1 MKLLLW
7 VPPWSAHGDLN
18 FYKNA
23 VQNHLIPQGNILS
36 EEGWDVTLFLPSNL
50 DILRSFACKNIKII
64 NFNIN
69 DQINCFGSLNDLSI
83 EFYKQKDNVK
93 KKIENISSTL
103 SNYLDDHYDVILLW
117 ETPVPFL
124 EKMFPDAL
132 IVNQMPGVF
141 SRPPYPH
148 FITFDIN
155 GLYKSSTLSIY
166 SEDIKK
172 CNFQENEISL
182 ANLFIDRS
190 KYEINTLTPFKRKDL
205 DPTEKYEKLIL
216 LPLQVSAHYSFQSD
230 TPYSNQMEFLLDV
243 LKDSDEKTG
252 IVVTQ
257 YITPRVA
264 DTILTNDVVSSLK
277 AKWPNLIYYP
287 IFDKIS
293 SISQFLLPLVDEVV
307 TCSSSLGL
315 QGISWGRQ
323 LKVYGNTYLTPYS
336 NNSSP
341 LHYQTLRK
349 ESLNILSFILTRNQ
363 PLAHSVIKDG
373 KFLSRLLKELLN
385 VKRSGINNI
394 YDLPSF
400 LSIDE
405 KYEDKLFNSFRTER
419 VIKDLSQINKPISN
433 KINELKRFSKFVNDS
448 AIKIISFDIF
458 DTLVYRPTEVPIDVF
473 KFLETK
479 MLHISNGVAEN
490 FSRIR
495 HVSEVE
501 ARNEKDSKEVTLDE
515 IYDKIKEFYKLD
527 RETINNM
534 KWAEVEYETK
544 IIKPR
549 PAGKKLWDIAKKT
562 GKPIYII
569 SDMYLP
575 KDAILNILKINGY
588 DGFEK
593 VYISNEYGV
602 SKKEGGLFD
611 LVINESGVSPDN
623 ILHIGDNNISDNKEP
638 KSRGIK
644 TYRLIRSIDRL
655 RSSEVYSKIYPE
667 KIGNNELSRSLLAGL
682 TAQKIFDSESDPGAK
697 KSHFYGDPVNLGYAG
712 IGPFVSAFMLWLGR
726 KAKQDN
732 ISHLYFLSREGWLL
746 KQVYDVIHKDD
757 KDVPST
763 TYLYA
768 SRRATRVASLRT
780 LSDVISLSSHP
791 YQGNITVGTLLED
804 RFGIN
809 VTKITQEQWEEAG
822 FIGPEDKL
830 TTDFVE
836 RKKLSNLCTII
847 SDIILTHAKNE
858 RKSYLNYVNSTG
870 LSTEKKPAIVDI
882 GWRAN
887 MQGALSS
894 LINKPLDG
902 YYYATL
908 QGTEIW
914 FDKGLKCN
922 GFMGDL
928 LSANHPSYV
937 VQNRPLIEYLIC
949 HTEPSLITI
958 SDDDGFK
965 PIFRPESS
973 IGHRRILLE
982 LVHQGAIQFATD
994 MMNNFRD
1001 SIDQIWI
1008 DPFLAERTLS
1018 SFLQTPDFAD
1028 AQLFIGHTFED
1039 ALAGVKRKYIIS
1051 PTDKDFSKDS
1061 VWRQGAAVLYSKKAV
1076 ANKSSKPSPQL
1087 KESVKTP
1094 TNITS
1099 KETIK
1104 YNWKRAVEAKIIK
1117 SLVSQEKFLKYEN
1130 NRDDFFKD
1138 SKYKI
1143 IKKMASWK

>member
-1 MKLLLW
+1 
-7 VPPWSAHGDLN
+7 
-18 FYKNA
+18 
-23 VQNHLIPQGNILS
+23 
-36 EEGWDVTLFLPSNL
+36 
-50 DILRSFACKNIKII
+50 
-64 NFNIN
+64 
-69 DQINCFGSLNDLSI
+69 
-83 EFYKQKDNVK
+83 
-93 KKIENISSTL
+93 
-103 SNYLDDHYDVILLW
+103 
-117 ETPVPFL
+117 
-124 EKMFPDAL
+124 
-132 IVNQMPGVF
+132 
-141 SRPPYPH
+141 
-148 FITFDIN
+148 
-155 GLYKSSTLSIY
+155 
-166 SEDIKK
+166 
-172 CNFQENEISL
+172 
-182 ANLFIDRS
+182 
-190 KYEINTLTPFKRKDL
+190 
-205 DPTEKYEKLIL
+205 
-216 LPLQVSAHYSFQSD
+216 
-230 TPYSNQMEFLLDV
+230 
-243 LKDSDEKTG
+243 
-252 IVVTQ
+252 
-257 YITPRVA
+257 
-264 DTILTNDVVSSLK
+264 
-277 AKWPNLIYYP
+277 
-287 IFDKIS
+287 
-293 SISQFLLPLVDEVV
+293 
-307 TCSSSLGL
+307 
-315 QGISWGRQ
+315 
-323 LKVYGNTYLTPYS
+323 
-336 NNSSP
+336 
-341 LHYQTLRK
+341 
-349 ESLNILSFILTRNQ
+349 
-363 PLAHSVIKDG
+363 
-373 KFLSRLLKELLN
+373 
-385 VKRSGINNI
+385 
-394 YDLPSF
+394 
-400 LSIDE
+400 
-405 KYEDKLFNSFRTER
+405 
-419 VIKDLSQINKPISN
+419 
-433 KINELKRFSKFVNDS
+433 
-448 AIKIISFDIF
+448 
-458 DTLVYRPTEVPIDVF
+458 

-611 LVINESGVSPDN
+611 LVINESGVSPNN

-638 KSRGIK
+638 KARGIK

-682 TAQKIFDSESDPGAK
+682 TAQKIFDSEIDPGAK

-830 TTDFVE
+830 TTDIVE
-836 RKKLSNLCTII
+836 RKKLLNLCTII

-1018 SFLQTPDFAD
+1018 SFLQTPDFTD

-1117 SLVSQEKFLKYEN
+1117 SLVSQKKFLKYKN
-1130 NRDDFFKD
+1130 NRDGFFKD

>member
-1 MKLLLW
+1 
-7 VPPWSAHGDLN
+7 
-18 FYKNA
+18 
-23 VQNHLIPQGNILS
+23 
-36 EEGWDVTLFLPSNL
+36 
-50 DILRSFACKNIKII
+50 
-64 NFNIN
+64 
-69 DQINCFGSLNDLSI
+69 
-83 EFYKQKDNVK
+83 
-93 KKIENISSTL
+93 
-103 SNYLDDHYDVILLW
+103 
-117 ETPVPFL
+117 
-124 EKMFPDAL
+124 
-132 IVNQMPGVF
+132 
-141 SRPPYPH
+141 
-148 FITFDIN
+148 
-155 GLYKSSTLSIY
+155 
-166 SEDIKK
+166 
-172 CNFQENEISL
+172 
-182 ANLFIDRS
+182 
-190 KYEINTLTPFKRKDL
+190 
-205 DPTEKYEKLIL
+205 
-216 LPLQVSAHYSFQSD
+216 
-230 TPYSNQMEFLLDV
+230 
-243 LKDSDEKTG
+243 
-252 IVVTQ
+252 
-257 YITPRVA
+257 
-264 DTILTNDVVSSLK
+264 
-277 AKWPNLIYYP
+277 
-287 IFDKIS
+287 
-293 SISQFLLPLVDEVV
+293 
-307 TCSSSLGL
+307 
-315 QGISWGRQ
+315 
-323 LKVYGNTYLTPYS
+323 
-336 NNSSP
+336 
-341 LHYQTLRK
+341 
-349 ESLNILSFILTRNQ
+349 
-363 PLAHSVIKDG
+363 
-373 KFLSRLLKELLN
+373 
-385 VKRSGINNI
+385 
-394 YDLPSF
+394 
-400 LSIDE
+400 
-405 KYEDKLFNSFRTER
+405 R

-611 LVINESGVSPDN
+611 LVINESGVSPNN

-638 KSRGIK
+638 KARGIK

-682 TAQKIFDSESDPGAK
+682 TAQKIFDSEIDPGAK

-830 TTDFVE
+830 TTDIVE
-836 RKKLSNLCTII
+836 RKKLLNLCTII

-1018 SFLQTPDFAD
+1018 SFLQTPDFTD

-1117 SLVSQEKFLKYEN
+1117 SLVSQKKFLKYKN
-1130 NRDDFFKD
+1130 NRDGFFKD

>member
-1 MKLLLW
+1 
-7 VPPWSAHGDLN
+7 
-18 FYKNA
+18 
-23 VQNHLIPQGNILS
+23 
-36 EEGWDVTLFLPSNL
+36 
-50 DILRSFACKNIKII
+50 
-64 NFNIN
+64 
-69 DQINCFGSLNDLSI
+69 
-83 EFYKQKDNVK
+83 
-93 KKIENISSTL
+93 
-103 SNYLDDHYDVILLW
+103 
-117 ETPVPFL
+117 
-124 EKMFPDAL
+124 
-132 IVNQMPGVF
+132 
-141 SRPPYPH
+141 
-148 FITFDIN
+148 
-155 GLYKSSTLSIY
+155 
-166 SEDIKK
+166 
-172 CNFQENEISL
+172 
-182 ANLFIDRS
+182 
-190 KYEINTLTPFKRKDL
+190 
-205 DPTEKYEKLIL
+205 
-216 LPLQVSAHYSFQSD
+216 
-230 TPYSNQMEFLLDV
+230 
-243 LKDSDEKTG
+243 
-252 IVVTQ
+252 
-257 YITPRVA
+257 
-264 DTILTNDVVSSLK
+264 
-277 AKWPNLIYYP
+277 
-287 IFDKIS
+287 
-293 SISQFLLPLVDEVV
+293 
-307 TCSSSLGL
+307 
-315 QGISWGRQ
+315 
-323 LKVYGNTYLTPYS
+323 
-336 NNSSP
+336 
-341 LHYQTLRK
+341 
-349 ESLNILSFILTRNQ
+349 
-363 PLAHSVIKDG
+363 
-373 KFLSRLLKELLN
+373 
-385 VKRSGINNI
+385 
-394 YDLPSF
+394 
-400 LSIDE
+400 
-405 KYEDKLFNSFRTER
+405 
-419 VIKDLSQINKPISN
+419 
-433 KINELKRFSKFVNDS
+433 
-448 AIKIISFDIF
+448 
-458 DTLVYRPTEVPIDVF
+458 YRPTEVPIDVF

-611 LVINESGVSPDN
+611 LVINESGVSPNN

-638 KSRGIK
+638 KARGIK

-682 TAQKIFDSESDPGAK
+682 TAQKIFDSEIDPGAK

-830 TTDFVE
+830 TTDIVE
-836 RKKLSNLCTII
+836 RKKLLNLCTII

-1018 SFLQTPDFAD
+1018 SFLQTPDFTD

-1117 SLVSQEKFLKYEN
+1117 SLVSQK
-1130 NRDDFFKD
+1130 
-1138 SKYKI
+1138 
-1143 IKKMASWK
+1143 

>member
-1 MKLLLW
+1 
-7 VPPWSAHGDLN
+7 
-18 FYKNA
+18 
-23 VQNHLIPQGNILS
+23 
-36 EEGWDVTLFLPSNL
+36 
-50 DILRSFACKNIKII
+50 
-64 NFNIN
+64 
-69 DQINCFGSLNDLSI
+69 
-83 EFYKQKDNVK
+83 
-93 KKIENISSTL
+93 
-103 SNYLDDHYDVILLW
+103 
-117 ETPVPFL
+117 
-124 EKMFPDAL
+124 
-132 IVNQMPGVF
+132 
-141 SRPPYPH
+141 
-148 FITFDIN
+148 
-155 GLYKSSTLSIY
+155 
-166 SEDIKK
+166 
-172 CNFQENEISL
+172 
-182 ANLFIDRS
+182 
-190 KYEINTLTPFKRKDL
+190 
-205 DPTEKYEKLIL
+205 
-216 LPLQVSAHYSFQSD
+216 
-230 TPYSNQMEFLLDV
+230 
-243 LKDSDEKTG
+243 
-252 IVVTQ
+252 
-257 YITPRVA
+257 
-264 DTILTNDVVSSLK
+264 
-277 AKWPNLIYYP
+277 
-287 IFDKIS
+287 
-293 SISQFLLPLVDEVV
+293 
-307 TCSSSLGL
+307 
-315 QGISWGRQ
+315 
-323 LKVYGNTYLTPYS
+323 
-336 NNSSP
+336 
-341 LHYQTLRK
+341 
-349 ESLNILSFILTRNQ
+349 
-363 PLAHSVIKDG
+363 
-373 KFLSRLLKELLN
+373 
-385 VKRSGINNI
+385 
-394 YDLPSF
+394 
-400 LSIDE
+400 
-405 KYEDKLFNSFRTER
+405 
-419 VIKDLSQINKPISN
+419 
-433 KINELKRFSKFVNDS
+433 KFVNDS

-611 LVINESGVSPDN
+611 LVINESGVSPNN

-638 KSRGIK
+638 KARGIK

-682 TAQKIFDSESDPGAK
+682 TAQKIFDSEIDPGAK

-830 TTDFVE
+830 TTDIVE
-836 RKKLSNLCTII
+836 RKKLLNLCTII

-1018 SFLQTPDFAD
+1018 SFLQTPDFTD

-1117 SLVSQEKFLKYEN
+1117 SLVSQKKFLKYKN
-1130 NRDDFFKD
+1130 NRDGFFKD

>member
-1 MKLLLW
+1 
-7 VPPWSAHGDLN
+7 
-18 FYKNA
+18 
-23 VQNHLIPQGNILS
+23 
-36 EEGWDVTLFLPSNL
+36 
-50 DILRSFACKNIKII
+50 
-64 NFNIN
+64 
-69 DQINCFGSLNDLSI
+69 
-83 EFYKQKDNVK
+83 
-93 KKIENISSTL
+93 
-103 SNYLDDHYDVILLW
+103 
-117 ETPVPFL
+117 
-124 EKMFPDAL
+124 
-132 IVNQMPGVF
+132 
-141 SRPPYPH
+141 
-148 FITFDIN
+148 
-155 GLYKSSTLSIY
+155 
-166 SEDIKK
+166 
-172 CNFQENEISL
+172 
-182 ANLFIDRS
+182 
-190 KYEINTLTPFKRKDL
+190 
-205 DPTEKYEKLIL
+205 
-216 LPLQVSAHYSFQSD
+216 
-230 TPYSNQMEFLLDV
+230 
-243 LKDSDEKTG
+243 
-252 IVVTQ
+252 
-257 YITPRVA
+257 
-264 DTILTNDVVSSLK
+264 
-277 AKWPNLIYYP
+277 
-287 IFDKIS
+287 
-293 SISQFLLPLVDEVV
+293 
-307 TCSSSLGL
+307 
-315 QGISWGRQ
+315 
-323 LKVYGNTYLTPYS
+323 
-336 NNSSP
+336 
-341 LHYQTLRK
+341 
-349 ESLNILSFILTRNQ
+349 
-363 PLAHSVIKDG
+363 
-373 KFLSRLLKELLN
+373 
-385 VKRSGINNI
+385 
-394 YDLPSF
+394 
-400 LSIDE
+400 
-405 KYEDKLFNSFRTER
+405 
-419 VIKDLSQINKPISN
+419 
-433 KINELKRFSKFVNDS
+433 S

-638 KSRGIK
+638 KARGIK

-682 TAQKIFDSESDPGAK
+682 TAQKIFDSEIDPGAK

-830 TTDFVE
+830 TTDIVE
-836 RKKLSNLCTII
+836 RKKLLNLCTII

-1018 SFLQTPDFAD
+1018 SFLQTPDFTD

-1117 SLVSQEKFLKYEN
+1117 SLVSQKKFLKYKN
-1130 NRDDFFKD
+1130 NRDGFFKD

>member
-1 MKLLLW
+1 
-7 VPPWSAHGDLN
+7 
-18 FYKNA
+18 
-23 VQNHLIPQGNILS
+23 
-36 EEGWDVTLFLPSNL
+36 
-50 DILRSFACKNIKII
+50 
-64 NFNIN
+64 
-69 DQINCFGSLNDLSI
+69 
-83 EFYKQKDNVK
+83 
-93 KKIENISSTL
+93 
-103 SNYLDDHYDVILLW
+103 
-117 ETPVPFL
+117 
-124 EKMFPDAL
+124 
-132 IVNQMPGVF
+132 
-141 SRPPYPH
+141 
-148 FITFDIN
+148 
-155 GLYKSSTLSIY
+155 
-166 SEDIKK
+166 
-172 CNFQENEISL
+172 
-182 ANLFIDRS
+182 
-190 KYEINTLTPFKRKDL
+190 
-205 DPTEKYEKLIL
+205 
-216 LPLQVSAHYSFQSD
+216 
-230 TPYSNQMEFLLDV
+230 
-243 LKDSDEKTG
+243 
-252 IVVTQ
+252 
-257 YITPRVA
+257 
-264 DTILTNDVVSSLK
+264 
-277 AKWPNLIYYP
+277 
-287 IFDKIS
+287 
-293 SISQFLLPLVDEVV
+293 
-307 TCSSSLGL
+307 
-315 QGISWGRQ
+315 
-323 LKVYGNTYLTPYS
+323 
-336 NNSSP
+336 
-341 LHYQTLRK
+341 
-349 ESLNILSFILTRNQ
+349 
-363 PLAHSVIKDG
+363 
-373 KFLSRLLKELLN
+373 
-385 VKRSGINNI
+385 
-394 YDLPSF
+394 
-400 LSIDE
+400 
-405 KYEDKLFNSFRTER
+405 
-419 VIKDLSQINKPISN
+419 
-433 KINELKRFSKFVNDS
+433 
-448 AIKIISFDIF
+448 
-458 DTLVYRPTEVPIDVF
+458 
-473 KFLETK
+473 
-479 MLHISNGVAEN
+479 
-490 FSRIR
+490 
-495 HVSEVE
+495 
-501 ARNEKDSKEVTLDE
+501 RNEKDSKEVTLDE

-611 LVINESGVSPDN
+611 LVINESGVSPNN

-638 KSRGIK
+638 KARGIK

-682 TAQKIFDSESDPGAK
+682 TAQKIFDSEIDPGAK

-830 TTDFVE
+830 TTDIVE
-836 RKKLSNLCTII
+836 RKKLLNLCTII

-1018 SFLQTPDFAD
+1018 SFLQTPDFTD

-1117 SLVSQEKFLKYEN
+1117 SLVSQKKFLKYKN
-1130 NRDDFFKD
+1130 NRDGFFKD

>member
-1 MKLLLW
+1 
-7 VPPWSAHGDLN
+7 
-18 FYKNA
+18 
-23 VQNHLIPQGNILS
+23 
-36 EEGWDVTLFLPSNL
+36 
-50 DILRSFACKNIKII
+50 
-64 NFNIN
+64 
-69 DQINCFGSLNDLSI
+69 
-83 EFYKQKDNVK
+83 
-93 KKIENISSTL
+93 
-103 SNYLDDHYDVILLW
+103 
-117 ETPVPFL
+117 
-124 EKMFPDAL
+124 
-132 IVNQMPGVF
+132 
-141 SRPPYPH
+141 
-148 FITFDIN
+148 
-155 GLYKSSTLSIY
+155 
-166 SEDIKK
+166 
-172 CNFQENEISL
+172 
-182 ANLFIDRS
+182 
-190 KYEINTLTPFKRKDL
+190 
-205 DPTEKYEKLIL
+205 
-216 LPLQVSAHYSFQSD
+216 
-230 TPYSNQMEFLLDV
+230 
-243 LKDSDEKTG
+243 
-252 IVVTQ
+252 
-257 YITPRVA
+257 
-264 DTILTNDVVSSLK
+264 
-277 AKWPNLIYYP
+277 
-287 IFDKIS
+287 
-293 SISQFLLPLVDEVV
+293 
-307 TCSSSLGL
+307 
-315 QGISWGRQ
+315 
-323 LKVYGNTYLTPYS
+323 
-336 NNSSP
+336 
-341 LHYQTLRK
+341 
-349 ESLNILSFILTRNQ
+349 
-363 PLAHSVIKDG
+363 
-373 KFLSRLLKELLN
+373 
-385 VKRSGINNI
+385 
-394 YDLPSF
+394 
-400 LSIDE
+400 
-405 KYEDKLFNSFRTER
+405 
-419 VIKDLSQINKPISN
+419 
-433 KINELKRFSKFVNDS
+433 
-448 AIKIISFDIF
+448 
-458 DTLVYRPTEVPIDVF
+458 LVYRPTEVPIDVF

-611 LVINESGVSPDN
+611 LVINESGVSPNN

-638 KSRGIK
+638 KARGIK

-682 TAQKIFDSESDPGAK
+682 TAQKIFDSEIDPGAK

-830 TTDFVE
+830 TTDIVE
-836 RKKLSNLCTII
+836 RKKLLNLCTII

-1018 SFLQTPDFAD
+1018 SFLQTPDFTD

-1117 SLVSQEKFLKYEN
+1117 SLVSQKKFLKYKN
-1130 NRDDFFKD
+1130 NRDGFFKD

>member
-1 MKLLLW
+1 
-7 VPPWSAHGDLN
+7 
-18 FYKNA
+18 
-23 VQNHLIPQGNILS
+23 
-36 EEGWDVTLFLPSNL
+36 
-50 DILRSFACKNIKII
+50 
-64 NFNIN
+64 
-69 DQINCFGSLNDLSI
+69 
-83 EFYKQKDNVK
+83 
-93 KKIENISSTL
+93 
-103 SNYLDDHYDVILLW
+103 
-117 ETPVPFL
+117 
-124 EKMFPDAL
+124 
-132 IVNQMPGVF
+132 
-141 SRPPYPH
+141 
-148 FITFDIN
+148 
-155 GLYKSSTLSIY
+155 
-166 SEDIKK
+166 
-172 CNFQENEISL
+172 
-182 ANLFIDRS
+182 
-190 KYEINTLTPFKRKDL
+190 
-205 DPTEKYEKLIL
+205 
-216 LPLQVSAHYSFQSD
+216 
-230 TPYSNQMEFLLDV
+230 
-243 LKDSDEKTG
+243 
-252 IVVTQ
+252 
-257 YITPRVA
+257 
-264 DTILTNDVVSSLK
+264 
-277 AKWPNLIYYP
+277 
-287 IFDKIS
+287 
-293 SISQFLLPLVDEVV
+293 
-307 TCSSSLGL
+307 
-315 QGISWGRQ
+315 
-323 LKVYGNTYLTPYS
+323 
-336 NNSSP
+336 
-341 LHYQTLRK
+341 
-349 ESLNILSFILTRNQ
+349 
-363 PLAHSVIKDG
+363 
-373 KFLSRLLKELLN
+373 
-385 VKRSGINNI
+385 
-394 YDLPSF
+394 
-400 LSIDE
+400 
-405 KYEDKLFNSFRTER
+405 
-419 VIKDLSQINKPISN
+419 
-433 KINELKRFSKFVNDS
+433 
-448 AIKIISFDIF
+448 
-458 DTLVYRPTEVPIDVF
+458 
-473 KFLETK
+473 
-479 MLHISNGVAEN
+479 
-490 FSRIR
+490 
-495 HVSEVE
+495 
-501 ARNEKDSKEVTLDE
+501 
-515 IYDKIKEFYKLD
+515 
-527 RETINNM
+527 
-534 KWAEVEYETK
+534 
-544 IIKPR
+544 
-549 PAGKKLWDIAKKT
+549 
-562 GKPIYII
+562 
-569 SDMYLP
+569 
-575 KDAILNILKINGY
+575 
-588 DGFEK
+588 
-593 VYISNEYGV
+593 
-602 SKKEGGLFD
+602 
-611 LVINESGVSPDN
+611 
-623 ILHIGDNNISDNKEP
+623 
-638 KSRGIK
+638 
-644 TYRLIRSIDRL
+644 YRLIRSIDRL

-1117 SLVSQEKFLKYEN
+1117 LLVSQKKFLKYKN

>member
-1 MKLLLW
+1 
-7 VPPWSAHGDLN
+7 
-18 FYKNA
+18 
-23 VQNHLIPQGNILS
+23 
-36 EEGWDVTLFLPSNL
+36 
-50 DILRSFACKNIKII
+50 
-64 NFNIN
+64 
-69 DQINCFGSLNDLSI
+69 
-83 EFYKQKDNVK
+83 
-93 KKIENISSTL
+93 
-103 SNYLDDHYDVILLW
+103 
-117 ETPVPFL
+117 
-124 EKMFPDAL
+124 
-132 IVNQMPGVF
+132 
-141 SRPPYPH
+141 
-148 FITFDIN
+148 
-155 GLYKSSTLSIY
+155 
-166 SEDIKK
+166 
-172 CNFQENEISL
+172 
-182 ANLFIDRS
+182 
-190 KYEINTLTPFKRKDL
+190 
-205 DPTEKYEKLIL
+205 
-216 LPLQVSAHYSFQSD
+216 
-230 TPYSNQMEFLLDV
+230 
-243 LKDSDEKTG
+243 
-252 IVVTQ
+252 
-257 YITPRVA
+257 
-264 DTILTNDVVSSLK
+264 
-277 AKWPNLIYYP
+277 
-287 IFDKIS
+287 
-293 SISQFLLPLVDEVV
+293 
-307 TCSSSLGL
+307 
-315 QGISWGRQ
+315 
-323 LKVYGNTYLTPYS
+323 
-336 NNSSP
+336 
-341 LHYQTLRK
+341 
-349 ESLNILSFILTRNQ
+349 
-363 PLAHSVIKDG
+363 
-373 KFLSRLLKELLN
+373 
-385 VKRSGINNI
+385 
-394 YDLPSF
+394 
-400 LSIDE
+400 
-405 KYEDKLFNSFRTER
+405 
-419 VIKDLSQINKPISN
+419 
-433 KINELKRFSKFVNDS
+433 S

-611 LVINESGVSPDN
+611 LVINESGVSPNN

-638 KSRGIK
+638 KARGIK

-682 TAQKIFDSESDPGAK
+682 TAQKIFDSEIDPGAK

-830 TTDFVE
+830 TTDIVE
-836 RKKLSNLCTII
+836 RKKLLNLCTII

-1018 SFLQTPDFAD
+1018 SFLQTPDFTD

-1117 SLVSQEKFLKYEN
+1117 SLVSQKKFLKYKN
-1130 NRDDFFKD
+1130 NRDGFFKD

>member
-1 MKLLLW
+1 
-7 VPPWSAHGDLN
+7 
-18 FYKNA
+18 
-23 VQNHLIPQGNILS
+23 
-36 EEGWDVTLFLPSNL
+36 
-50 DILRSFACKNIKII
+50 
-64 NFNIN
+64 
-69 DQINCFGSLNDLSI
+69 
-83 EFYKQKDNVK
+83 
-93 KKIENISSTL
+93 
-103 SNYLDDHYDVILLW
+103 
-117 ETPVPFL
+117 
-124 EKMFPDAL
+124 
-132 IVNQMPGVF
+132 
-141 SRPPYPH
+141 
-148 FITFDIN
+148 
-155 GLYKSSTLSIY
+155 
-166 SEDIKK
+166 
-172 CNFQENEISL
+172 
-182 ANLFIDRS
+182 
-190 KYEINTLTPFKRKDL
+190 
-205 DPTEKYEKLIL
+205 
-216 LPLQVSAHYSFQSD
+216 
-230 TPYSNQMEFLLDV
+230 
-243 LKDSDEKTG
+243 
-252 IVVTQ
+252 
-257 YITPRVA
+257 
-264 DTILTNDVVSSLK
+264 
-277 AKWPNLIYYP
+277 
-287 IFDKIS
+287 
-293 SISQFLLPLVDEVV
+293 
-307 TCSSSLGL
+307 
-315 QGISWGRQ
+315 
-323 LKVYGNTYLTPYS
+323 
-336 NNSSP
+336 
-341 LHYQTLRK
+341 
-349 ESLNILSFILTRNQ
+349 
-363 PLAHSVIKDG
+363 
-373 KFLSRLLKELLN
+373 
-385 VKRSGINNI
+385 
-394 YDLPSF
+394 
-400 LSIDE
+400 
-405 KYEDKLFNSFRTER
+405 
-419 VIKDLSQINKPISN
+419 
-433 KINELKRFSKFVNDS
+433 
-448 AIKIISFDIF
+448 
-458 DTLVYRPTEVPIDVF
+458 

-611 LVINESGVSPDN
+611 LVINESGVSPNN

-638 KSRGIK
+638 KARGIK

-682 TAQKIFDSESDPGAK
+682 TAQKIFDSEIDPGAK

-830 TTDFVE
+830 TTDIVE
-836 RKKLSNLCTII
+836 RKKLLNLCTII

-1018 SFLQTPDFAD
+1018 SFLQTPDFTD

-1094 TNITS
+1094 TNITF

-1117 SLVSQEKFLKYEN
+1117 SLVSQKKFLKYKN
-1130 NRDDFFKD
+1130 NRDGFFKD

-1143 IKKMASWK
+1143 IKKMA

>member
-1 MKLLLW
+1 
-7 VPPWSAHGDLN
+7 
-18 FYKNA
+18 
-23 VQNHLIPQGNILS
+23 
-36 EEGWDVTLFLPSNL
+36 
-50 DILRSFACKNIKII
+50 
-64 NFNIN
+64 
-69 DQINCFGSLNDLSI
+69 
-83 EFYKQKDNVK
+83 
-93 KKIENISSTL
+93 
-103 SNYLDDHYDVILLW
+103 
-117 ETPVPFL
+117 
-124 EKMFPDAL
+124 
-132 IVNQMPGVF
+132 
-141 SRPPYPH
+141 
-148 FITFDIN
+148 
-155 GLYKSSTLSIY
+155 
-166 SEDIKK
+166 
-172 CNFQENEISL
+172 
-182 ANLFIDRS
+182 
-190 KYEINTLTPFKRKDL
+190 
-205 DPTEKYEKLIL
+205 
-216 LPLQVSAHYSFQSD
+216 
-230 TPYSNQMEFLLDV
+230 
-243 LKDSDEKTG
+243 
-252 IVVTQ
+252 
-257 YITPRVA
+257 
-264 DTILTNDVVSSLK
+264 
-277 AKWPNLIYYP
+277 
-287 IFDKIS
+287 
-293 SISQFLLPLVDEVV
+293 
-307 TCSSSLGL
+307 
-315 QGISWGRQ
+315 
-323 LKVYGNTYLTPYS
+323 
-336 NNSSP
+336 
-341 LHYQTLRK
+341 
-349 ESLNILSFILTRNQ
+349 
-363 PLAHSVIKDG
+363 
-373 KFLSRLLKELLN
+373 
-385 VKRSGINNI
+385 
-394 YDLPSF
+394 
-400 LSIDE
+400 
-405 KYEDKLFNSFRTER
+405 
-419 VIKDLSQINKPISN
+419 
-433 KINELKRFSKFVNDS
+433 
-448 AIKIISFDIF
+448 
-458 DTLVYRPTEVPIDVF
+458 
-473 KFLETK
+473 

-611 LVINESGVSPDN
+611 LVINESGVSPNN

-638 KSRGIK
+638 KARGIK

-682 TAQKIFDSESDPGAK
+682 TAQKIFDSEIDPGAK

-830 TTDFVE
+830 TTDIVE
-836 RKKLSNLCTII
+836 RKKLLNLCTII

-1018 SFLQTPDFAD
+1018 SFLQTPDFTD

-1117 SLVSQEKFLKYEN
+1117 SLVSQKKFLKYKN
-1130 NRDDFFKD
+1130 NRDGFFKD

>member
-1 MKLLLW
+1 MNT
-7 VPPWSAHGDLN
+7 VS
-18 FYKNA
+18 
-23 VQNHLIPQGNILS
+23 
-36 EEGWDVTLFLPSNL
+36 
-50 DILRSFACKNIKII
+50 
-64 NFNIN
+64 
-69 DQINCFGSLNDLSI
+69 
-83 EFYKQKDNVK
+83 VK
-93 KKIENISSTL
+93 KKGG
-103 SNYLDDHYDVILLW
+103 
-117 ETPVPFL
+117 FL
-124 EKMFPDAL
+124 
-132 IVNQMPGVF
+132 N
-141 SRPPYPH
+141 
-148 FITFDIN
+148 
-155 GLYKSSTLSIY
+155 
-166 SEDIKK
+166 
-172 CNFQENEISL
+172 
-182 ANLFIDRS
+182 
-190 KYEINTLTPFKRKDL
+190 
-205 DPTEKYEKLIL
+205 
-216 LPLQVSAHYSFQSD
+216 
-230 TPYSNQMEFLLDV
+230 
-243 LKDSDEKTG
+243 
-252 IVVTQ
+252 
-257 YITPRVA
+257 
-264 DTILTNDVVSSLK
+264 
-277 AKWPNLIYYP
+277 
-287 IFDKIS
+287 
-293 SISQFLLPLVDEVV
+293 
-307 TCSSSLGL
+307 
-315 QGISWGRQ
+315 
-323 LKVYGNTYLTPYS
+323 
-336 NNSSP
+336 
-341 LHYQTLRK
+341 
-349 ESLNILSFILTRNQ
+349 
-363 PLAHSVIKDG
+363 
-373 KFLSRLLKELLN
+373 
-385 VKRSGINNI
+385 
-394 YDLPSF
+394 
-400 LSIDE
+400 
-405 KYEDKLFNSFRTER
+405 
-419 VIKDLSQINKPISN
+419 
-433 KINELKRFSKFVNDS
+433 
-448 AIKIISFDIF
+448 
-458 DTLVYRPTEVPIDVF
+458 
-473 KFLETK
+473 
-479 MLHISNGVAEN
+479 
-490 FSRIR
+490 
-495 HVSEVE
+495 
-501 ARNEKDSKEVTLDE
+501 
-515 IYDKIKEFYKLD
+515 
-527 RETINNM
+527 
-534 KWAEVEYETK
+534 
-544 IIKPR
+544 
-549 PAGKKLWDIAKKT
+549 
-562 GKPIYII
+562 
-569 SDMYLP
+569 
-575 KDAILNILKINGY
+575 
-588 DGFEK
+588 
-593 VYISNEYGV
+593 
-602 SKKEGGLFD
+602 

-1117 SLVSQEKFLKYEN
+1117 SLVSQKKFLKYEN

>member
-1 MKLLLW
+1 
-7 VPPWSAHGDLN
+7 
-18 FYKNA
+18 
-23 VQNHLIPQGNILS
+23 
-36 EEGWDVTLFLPSNL
+36 
-50 DILRSFACKNIKII
+50 
-64 NFNIN
+64 
-69 DQINCFGSLNDLSI
+69 
-83 EFYKQKDNVK
+83 
-93 KKIENISSTL
+93 
-103 SNYLDDHYDVILLW
+103 
-117 ETPVPFL
+117 
-124 EKMFPDAL
+124 
-132 IVNQMPGVF
+132 
-141 SRPPYPH
+141 
-148 FITFDIN
+148 
-155 GLYKSSTLSIY
+155 
-166 SEDIKK
+166 
-172 CNFQENEISL
+172 
-182 ANLFIDRS
+182 
-190 KYEINTLTPFKRKDL
+190 
-205 DPTEKYEKLIL
+205 
-216 LPLQVSAHYSFQSD
+216 
-230 TPYSNQMEFLLDV
+230 
-243 LKDSDEKTG
+243 
-252 IVVTQ
+252 
-257 YITPRVA
+257 
-264 DTILTNDVVSSLK
+264 
-277 AKWPNLIYYP
+277 
-287 IFDKIS
+287 
-293 SISQFLLPLVDEVV
+293 
-307 TCSSSLGL
+307 
-315 QGISWGRQ
+315 
-323 LKVYGNTYLTPYS
+323 
-336 NNSSP
+336 
-341 LHYQTLRK
+341 
-349 ESLNILSFILTRNQ
+349 
-363 PLAHSVIKDG
+363 
-373 KFLSRLLKELLN
+373 
-385 VKRSGINNI
+385 
-394 YDLPSF
+394 
-400 LSIDE
+400 
-405 KYEDKLFNSFRTER
+405 
-419 VIKDLSQINKPISN
+419 
-433 KINELKRFSKFVNDS
+433 
-448 AIKIISFDIF
+448 
-458 DTLVYRPTEVPIDVF
+458 
-473 KFLETK
+473 
-479 MLHISNGVAEN
+479 
-490 FSRIR
+490 
-495 HVSEVE
+495 
-501 ARNEKDSKEVTLDE
+501 
-515 IYDKIKEFYKLD
+515 
-527 RETINNM
+527 
-534 KWAEVEYETK
+534 
-544 IIKPR
+544 
-549 PAGKKLWDIAKKT
+549 
-562 GKPIYII
+562 
-569 SDMYLP
+569 
-575 KDAILNILKINGY
+575 
-588 DGFEK
+588 
-593 VYISNEYGV
+593 
-602 SKKEGGLFD
+602 
-611 LVINESGVSPDN
+611 
-623 ILHIGDNNISDNKEP
+623 KEP
-638 KSRGIK
+638 KARGIK

-682 TAQKIFDSESDPGAK
+682 TAQKIFDSEIDPGAK

-830 TTDFVE
+830 TTDIVE
-836 RKKLSNLCTII
+836 RKKLLNLCTII

-1018 SFLQTPDFAD
+1018 SFLQTPDFTD

-1117 SLVSQEKFLKYEN
+1117 SLVSQKKFLKYKN
-1130 NRDDFFKD
+1130 
-1138 SKYKI
+1138 
-1143 IKKMASWK
+1143 

>member
-1 MKLLLW
+1 
-7 VPPWSAHGDLN
+7 
-18 FYKNA
+18 
-23 VQNHLIPQGNILS
+23 
-36 EEGWDVTLFLPSNL
+36 
-50 DILRSFACKNIKII
+50 
-64 NFNIN
+64 
-69 DQINCFGSLNDLSI
+69 
-83 EFYKQKDNVK
+83 
-93 KKIENISSTL
+93 
-103 SNYLDDHYDVILLW
+103 
-117 ETPVPFL
+117 
-124 EKMFPDAL
+124 
-132 IVNQMPGVF
+132 
-141 SRPPYPH
+141 
-148 FITFDIN
+148 
-155 GLYKSSTLSIY
+155 
-166 SEDIKK
+166 
-172 CNFQENEISL
+172 
-182 ANLFIDRS
+182 
-190 KYEINTLTPFKRKDL
+190 
-205 DPTEKYEKLIL
+205 
-216 LPLQVSAHYSFQSD
+216 
-230 TPYSNQMEFLLDV
+230 
-243 LKDSDEKTG
+243 
-252 IVVTQ
+252 
-257 YITPRVA
+257 
-264 DTILTNDVVSSLK
+264 
-277 AKWPNLIYYP
+277 
-287 IFDKIS
+287 
-293 SISQFLLPLVDEVV
+293 
-307 TCSSSLGL
+307 
-315 QGISWGRQ
+315 
-323 LKVYGNTYLTPYS
+323 
-336 NNSSP
+336 
-341 LHYQTLRK
+341 
-349 ESLNILSFILTRNQ
+349 
-363 PLAHSVIKDG
+363 
-373 KFLSRLLKELLN
+373 
-385 VKRSGINNI
+385 
-394 YDLPSF
+394 
-400 LSIDE
+400 
-405 KYEDKLFNSFRTER
+405 
-419 VIKDLSQINKPISN
+419 
-433 KINELKRFSKFVNDS
+433 VNDS

-611 LVINESGVSPDN
+611 LVINESGVSPNN

-638 KSRGIK
+638 KARGIK

-682 TAQKIFDSESDPGAK
+682 TAQKIFDSEIDPGAK

-830 TTDFVE
+830 TTDIVE
-836 RKKLSNLCTII
+836 RKKLLNLCTII

-1018 SFLQTPDFAD
+1018 SFLQTPDFTD

-1117 SLVSQEKFLKYEN
+1117 SLVSQKKFLKYKN
-1130 NRDDFFKD
+1130 NRDGFFKD

>member
-1 MKLLLW
+1 
-7 VPPWSAHGDLN
+7 
-18 FYKNA
+18 
-23 VQNHLIPQGNILS
+23 
-36 EEGWDVTLFLPSNL
+36 
-50 DILRSFACKNIKII
+50 
-64 NFNIN
+64 
-69 DQINCFGSLNDLSI
+69 
-83 EFYKQKDNVK
+83 
-93 KKIENISSTL
+93 
-103 SNYLDDHYDVILLW
+103 
-117 ETPVPFL
+117 
-124 EKMFPDAL
+124 
-132 IVNQMPGVF
+132 
-141 SRPPYPH
+141 
-148 FITFDIN
+148 
-155 GLYKSSTLSIY
+155 
-166 SEDIKK
+166 
-172 CNFQENEISL
+172 
-182 ANLFIDRS
+182 
-190 KYEINTLTPFKRKDL
+190 
-205 DPTEKYEKLIL
+205 
-216 LPLQVSAHYSFQSD
+216 
-230 TPYSNQMEFLLDV
+230 
-243 LKDSDEKTG
+243 
-252 IVVTQ
+252 
-257 YITPRVA
+257 
-264 DTILTNDVVSSLK
+264 
-277 AKWPNLIYYP
+277 
-287 IFDKIS
+287 
-293 SISQFLLPLVDEVV
+293 
-307 TCSSSLGL
+307 
-315 QGISWGRQ
+315 
-323 LKVYGNTYLTPYS
+323 
-336 NNSSP
+336 
-341 LHYQTLRK
+341 
-349 ESLNILSFILTRNQ
+349 
-363 PLAHSVIKDG
+363 
-373 KFLSRLLKELLN
+373 
-385 VKRSGINNI
+385 
-394 YDLPSF
+394 

-611 LVINESGVSPDN
+611 LVINESGVSPNN

-638 KSRGIK
+638 KARGIK

-682 TAQKIFDSESDPGAK
+682 TAQKIFDSEIDPGAK

-830 TTDFVE
+830 TTDIVE
-836 RKKLSNLCTII
+836 RKKLLNLCTII

-1018 SFLQTPDFAD
+1018 SFLQTPDFTD

-1117 SLVSQEKFLKYEN
+1117 SLVSQKKFLKYKN
-1130 NRDDFFKD
+1130 NRDGFFKD

>member
-1 MKLLLW
+1 
-7 VPPWSAHGDLN
+7 
-18 FYKNA
+18 
-23 VQNHLIPQGNILS
+23 
-36 EEGWDVTLFLPSNL
+36 
-50 DILRSFACKNIKII
+50 
-64 NFNIN
+64 
-69 DQINCFGSLNDLSI
+69 
-83 EFYKQKDNVK
+83 
-93 KKIENISSTL
+93 
-103 SNYLDDHYDVILLW
+103 
-117 ETPVPFL
+117 
-124 EKMFPDAL
+124 
-132 IVNQMPGVF
+132 
-141 SRPPYPH
+141 
-148 FITFDIN
+148 
-155 GLYKSSTLSIY
+155 
-166 SEDIKK
+166 
-172 CNFQENEISL
+172 
-182 ANLFIDRS
+182 
-190 KYEINTLTPFKRKDL
+190 
-205 DPTEKYEKLIL
+205 
-216 LPLQVSAHYSFQSD
+216 
-230 TPYSNQMEFLLDV
+230 
-243 LKDSDEKTG
+243 
-252 IVVTQ
+252 
-257 YITPRVA
+257 
-264 DTILTNDVVSSLK
+264 
-277 AKWPNLIYYP
+277 
-287 IFDKIS
+287 
-293 SISQFLLPLVDEVV
+293 
-307 TCSSSLGL
+307 
-315 QGISWGRQ
+315 
-323 LKVYGNTYLTPYS
+323 
-336 NNSSP
+336 
-341 LHYQTLRK
+341 
-349 ESLNILSFILTRNQ
+349 
-363 PLAHSVIKDG
+363 
-373 KFLSRLLKELLN
+373 
-385 VKRSGINNI
+385 
-394 YDLPSF
+394 
-400 LSIDE
+400 
-405 KYEDKLFNSFRTER
+405 
-419 VIKDLSQINKPISN
+419 
-433 KINELKRFSKFVNDS
+433 NELKRFSKFVNDS

-611 LVINESGVSPDN
+611 LVINESGVSPNN

-638 KSRGIK
+638 KARGIK

-682 TAQKIFDSESDPGAK
+682 TAQKIFDSEIDPGAK

-830 TTDFVE
+830 TTDIVE
-836 RKKLSNLCTII
+836 RKKLLNLCTII

-1018 SFLQTPDFAD
+1018 SFLQTPDFTD

-1117 SLVSQEKFLKYEN
+1117 SLVSQKKFLKYKN
-1130 NRDDFFKD
+1130 NRDGFFKD

>member
-1 MKLLLW
+1 
-7 VPPWSAHGDLN
+7 
-18 FYKNA
+18 
-23 VQNHLIPQGNILS
+23 
-36 EEGWDVTLFLPSNL
+36 
-50 DILRSFACKNIKII
+50 
-64 NFNIN
+64 
-69 DQINCFGSLNDLSI
+69 
-83 EFYKQKDNVK
+83 
-93 KKIENISSTL
+93 
-103 SNYLDDHYDVILLW
+103 
-117 ETPVPFL
+117 
-124 EKMFPDAL
+124 
-132 IVNQMPGVF
+132 
-141 SRPPYPH
+141 
-148 FITFDIN
+148 
-155 GLYKSSTLSIY
+155 
-166 SEDIKK
+166 
-172 CNFQENEISL
+172 
-182 ANLFIDRS
+182 
-190 KYEINTLTPFKRKDL
+190 
-205 DPTEKYEKLIL
+205 
-216 LPLQVSAHYSFQSD
+216 
-230 TPYSNQMEFLLDV
+230 
-243 LKDSDEKTG
+243 
-252 IVVTQ
+252 
-257 YITPRVA
+257 
-264 DTILTNDVVSSLK
+264 
-277 AKWPNLIYYP
+277 
-287 IFDKIS
+287 
-293 SISQFLLPLVDEVV
+293 
-307 TCSSSLGL
+307 
-315 QGISWGRQ
+315 
-323 LKVYGNTYLTPYS
+323 
-336 NNSSP
+336 
-341 LHYQTLRK
+341 
-349 ESLNILSFILTRNQ
+349 
-363 PLAHSVIKDG
+363 
-373 KFLSRLLKELLN
+373 
-385 VKRSGINNI
+385 
-394 YDLPSF
+394 
-400 LSIDE
+400 
-405 KYEDKLFNSFRTER
+405 
-419 VIKDLSQINKPISN
+419 
-433 KINELKRFSKFVNDS
+433 
-448 AIKIISFDIF
+448 FDIF

-611 LVINESGVSPDN
+611 LVINESGVSPNN

-638 KSRGIK
+638 KARGIK

-682 TAQKIFDSESDPGAK
+682 TAQKIFDSEIDPGAK

-830 TTDFVE
+830 TTDIVE
-836 RKKLSNLCTII
+836 RKKLLNLCTII

-1018 SFLQTPDFAD
+1018 SFLQTPDFTD

-1117 SLVSQEKFLKYEN
+1117 SL
-1130 NRDDFFKD
+1130 
-1138 SKYKI
+1138 
-1143 IKKMASWK
+1143 

>member
-1 MKLLLW
+1 
-7 VPPWSAHGDLN
+7 
-18 FYKNA
+18 
-23 VQNHLIPQGNILS
+23 
-36 EEGWDVTLFLPSNL
+36 
-50 DILRSFACKNIKII
+50 
-64 NFNIN
+64 
-69 DQINCFGSLNDLSI
+69 
-83 EFYKQKDNVK
+83 
-93 KKIENISSTL
+93 
-103 SNYLDDHYDVILLW
+103 
-117 ETPVPFL
+117 
-124 EKMFPDAL
+124 
-132 IVNQMPGVF
+132 
-141 SRPPYPH
+141 
-148 FITFDIN
+148 
-155 GLYKSSTLSIY
+155 
-166 SEDIKK
+166 
-172 CNFQENEISL
+172 
-182 ANLFIDRS
+182 
-190 KYEINTLTPFKRKDL
+190 
-205 DPTEKYEKLIL
+205 
-216 LPLQVSAHYSFQSD
+216 
-230 TPYSNQMEFLLDV
+230 
-243 LKDSDEKTG
+243 
-252 IVVTQ
+252 
-257 YITPRVA
+257 
-264 DTILTNDVVSSLK
+264 
-277 AKWPNLIYYP
+277 
-287 IFDKIS
+287 
-293 SISQFLLPLVDEVV
+293 
-307 TCSSSLGL
+307 
-315 QGISWGRQ
+315 
-323 LKVYGNTYLTPYS
+323 
-336 NNSSP
+336 
-341 LHYQTLRK
+341 
-349 ESLNILSFILTRNQ
+349 
-363 PLAHSVIKDG
+363 
-373 KFLSRLLKELLN
+373 
-385 VKRSGINNI
+385 
-394 YDLPSF
+394 
-400 LSIDE
+400 SIDE

-611 LVINESGVSPDN
+611 LVINESGVSPNN

-638 KSRGIK
+638 KARGIK

-682 TAQKIFDSESDPGAK
+682 TAQKIFDSEIDPGAK

-830 TTDFVE
+830 TTDIVE
-836 RKKLSNLCTII
+836 RKKLLNLCTII

-1018 SFLQTPDFAD
+1018 SFLQTPDFTD

-1117 SLVSQEKFLKYEN
+1117 SLVSQKKFLKYKN
-1130 NRDDFFKD
+1130 NRDGFFKD

>member
-1 MKLLLW
+1 
-7 VPPWSAHGDLN
+7 
-18 FYKNA
+18 
-23 VQNHLIPQGNILS
+23 
-36 EEGWDVTLFLPSNL
+36 
-50 DILRSFACKNIKII
+50 
-64 NFNIN
+64 
-69 DQINCFGSLNDLSI
+69 
-83 EFYKQKDNVK
+83 
-93 KKIENISSTL
+93 
-103 SNYLDDHYDVILLW
+103 
-117 ETPVPFL
+117 
-124 EKMFPDAL
+124 
-132 IVNQMPGVF
+132 
-141 SRPPYPH
+141 
-148 FITFDIN
+148 
-155 GLYKSSTLSIY
+155 
-166 SEDIKK
+166 
-172 CNFQENEISL
+172 
-182 ANLFIDRS
+182 
-190 KYEINTLTPFKRKDL
+190 
-205 DPTEKYEKLIL
+205 
-216 LPLQVSAHYSFQSD
+216 
-230 TPYSNQMEFLLDV
+230 
-243 LKDSDEKTG
+243 
-252 IVVTQ
+252 
-257 YITPRVA
+257 
-264 DTILTNDVVSSLK
+264 
-277 AKWPNLIYYP
+277 
-287 IFDKIS
+287 
-293 SISQFLLPLVDEVV
+293 
-307 TCSSSLGL
+307 
-315 QGISWGRQ
+315 
-323 LKVYGNTYLTPYS
+323 
-336 NNSSP
+336 
-341 LHYQTLRK
+341 
-349 ESLNILSFILTRNQ
+349 
-363 PLAHSVIKDG
+363 
-373 KFLSRLLKELLN
+373 
-385 VKRSGINNI
+385 
-394 YDLPSF
+394 
-400 LSIDE
+400 
-405 KYEDKLFNSFRTER
+405 
-419 VIKDLSQINKPISN
+419 SN

-611 LVINESGVSPDN
+611 LVINESGVSPNN

-638 KSRGIK
+638 KARGIK

-682 TAQKIFDSESDPGAK
+682 TAQKIFDSEIDPGAK

-830 TTDFVE
+830 TTDIVE
-836 RKKLSNLCTII
+836 RKKLLNLCTII

-1018 SFLQTPDFAD
+1018 SFLQTPDFTD

-1117 SLVSQEKFLKYEN
+1117 SLVSQKKFLKYKN
-1130 NRDDFFKD
+1130 NRDGFFKD

>member
-1 MKLLLW
+1 
-7 VPPWSAHGDLN
+7 
-18 FYKNA
+18 
-23 VQNHLIPQGNILS
+23 
-36 EEGWDVTLFLPSNL
+36 
-50 DILRSFACKNIKII
+50 
-64 NFNIN
+64 
-69 DQINCFGSLNDLSI
+69 
-83 EFYKQKDNVK
+83 
-93 KKIENISSTL
+93 
-103 SNYLDDHYDVILLW
+103 
-117 ETPVPFL
+117 
-124 EKMFPDAL
+124 
-132 IVNQMPGVF
+132 
-141 SRPPYPH
+141 
-148 FITFDIN
+148 
-155 GLYKSSTLSIY
+155 
-166 SEDIKK
+166 
-172 CNFQENEISL
+172 
-182 ANLFIDRS
+182 
-190 KYEINTLTPFKRKDL
+190 
-205 DPTEKYEKLIL
+205 
-216 LPLQVSAHYSFQSD
+216 
-230 TPYSNQMEFLLDV
+230 
-243 LKDSDEKTG
+243 
-252 IVVTQ
+252 
-257 YITPRVA
+257 
-264 DTILTNDVVSSLK
+264 K
-277 AKWPNLIYYP
+277 A
-287 IFDKIS
+287 
-293 SISQFLLPLVDEVV
+293 
-307 TCSSSLGL
+307 
-315 QGISWGRQ
+315 
-323 LKVYGNTYLTPYS
+323 
-336 NNSSP
+336 
-341 LHYQTLRK
+341 
-349 ESLNILSFILTRNQ
+349 
-363 PLAHSVIKDG
+363 
-373 KFLSRLLKELLN
+373 
-385 VKRSGINNI
+385 
-394 YDLPSF
+394 
-400 LSIDE
+400 
-405 KYEDKLFNSFRTER
+405 
-419 VIKDLSQINKPISN
+419 
-433 KINELKRFSKFVNDS
+433 
-448 AIKIISFDIF
+448 
-458 DTLVYRPTEVPIDVF
+458 
-473 KFLETK
+473 
-479 MLHISNGVAEN
+479 
-490 FSRIR
+490 
-495 HVSEVE
+495 
-501 ARNEKDSKEVTLDE
+501 
-515 IYDKIKEFYKLD
+515 
-527 RETINNM
+527 
-534 KWAEVEYETK
+534 
-544 IIKPR
+544 
-549 PAGKKLWDIAKKT
+549 
-562 GKPIYII
+562 
-569 SDMYLP
+569 
-575 KDAILNILKINGY
+575 
-588 DGFEK
+588 
-593 VYISNEYGV
+593 
-602 SKKEGGLFD
+602 
-611 LVINESGVSPDN
+611 
-623 ILHIGDNNISDNKEP
+623 
-638 KSRGIK
+638 RGIK

-682 TAQKIFDSESDPGAK
+682 TAQKIFDSEIDPGAK

-757 KDVPST
+757 KNVPST

-830 TTDFVE
+830 TTDIVE
-836 RKKLSNLCTII
+836 RKKLLNLCTII

-1018 SFLQTPDFAD
+1018 SFLQTPDFTD

-1117 SLVSQEKFLKYEN
+1117 SLVSQKKFLKYKN
-1130 NRDDFFKD
+1130 NRDGFFKD

>member
-1 MKLLLW
+1 
-7 VPPWSAHGDLN
+7 
-18 FYKNA
+18 
-23 VQNHLIPQGNILS
+23 
-36 EEGWDVTLFLPSNL
+36 
-50 DILRSFACKNIKII
+50 
-64 NFNIN
+64 
-69 DQINCFGSLNDLSI
+69 
-83 EFYKQKDNVK
+83 
-93 KKIENISSTL
+93 
-103 SNYLDDHYDVILLW
+103 
-117 ETPVPFL
+117 
-124 EKMFPDAL
+124 
-132 IVNQMPGVF
+132 
-141 SRPPYPH
+141 
-148 FITFDIN
+148 
-155 GLYKSSTLSIY
+155 
-166 SEDIKK
+166 
-172 CNFQENEISL
+172 
-182 ANLFIDRS
+182 
-190 KYEINTLTPFKRKDL
+190 
-205 DPTEKYEKLIL
+205 
-216 LPLQVSAHYSFQSD
+216 
-230 TPYSNQMEFLLDV
+230 
-243 LKDSDEKTG
+243 
-252 IVVTQ
+252 
-257 YITPRVA
+257 
-264 DTILTNDVVSSLK
+264 
-277 AKWPNLIYYP
+277 
-287 IFDKIS
+287 
-293 SISQFLLPLVDEVV
+293 
-307 TCSSSLGL
+307 
-315 QGISWGRQ
+315 
-323 LKVYGNTYLTPYS
+323 
-336 NNSSP
+336 
-341 LHYQTLRK
+341 
-349 ESLNILSFILTRNQ
+349 
-363 PLAHSVIKDG
+363 
-373 KFLSRLLKELLN
+373 
-385 VKRSGINNI
+385 
-394 YDLPSF
+394 
-400 LSIDE
+400 
-405 KYEDKLFNSFRTER
+405 
-419 VIKDLSQINKPISN
+419 
-433 KINELKRFSKFVNDS
+433 SKFVNDS

-611 LVINESGVSPDN
+611 LVINESGVSPNN

-638 KSRGIK
+638 KARGIK

-682 TAQKIFDSESDPGAK
+682 TAQKIFDSEIDPGAK

-830 TTDFVE
+830 TTDIVE
-836 RKKLSNLCTII
+836 RKKLLNLCTII

-1018 SFLQTPDFAD
+1018 SFLQTPDFTD

-1117 SLVSQEKFLKYEN
+1117 SLVSQKKFLKYKN
-1130 NRDDFFKD
+1130 NRDGFFKD

>member
-1 MKLLLW
+1 MK
-7 VPPWSAHGDLN
+7 H
-18 FYKNA
+18 
-23 VQNHLIPQGNILS
+23 NI
-36 EEGWDVTLFLPSNL
+36 
-50 DILRSFACKNIKII
+50 
-64 NFNIN
+64 
-69 DQINCFGSLNDLSI
+69 
-83 EFYKQKDNVK
+83 
-93 KKIENISSTL
+93 
-103 SNYLDDHYDVILLW
+103 
-117 ETPVPFL
+117 
-124 EKMFPDAL
+124 
-132 IVNQMPGVF
+132 
-141 SRPPYPH
+141 
-148 FITFDIN
+148 DIN
-155 GLYKSSTLSIY
+155 
-166 SEDIKK
+166 
-172 CNFQENEISL
+172 
-182 ANLFIDRS
+182 
-190 KYEINTLTPFKRKDL
+190 KYE
-205 DPTEKYEKLIL
+205 
-216 LPLQVSAHYSFQSD
+216 
-230 TPYSNQMEFLLDV
+230 
-243 LKDSDEKTG
+243 
-252 IVVTQ
+252 
-257 YITPRVA
+257 
-264 DTILTNDVVSSLK
+264 
-277 AKWPNLIYYP
+277 
-287 IFDKIS
+287 
-293 SISQFLLPLVDEVV
+293 
-307 TCSSSLGL
+307 C
-315 QGISWGRQ
+315 
-323 LKVYGNTYLTPYS
+323 
-336 NNSSP
+336 
-341 LHYQTLRK
+341 
-349 ESLNILSFILTRNQ
+349 
-363 PLAHSVIKDG
+363 
-373 KFLSRLLKELLN
+373 
-385 VKRSGINNI
+385 
-394 YDLPSF
+394 
-400 LSIDE
+400 
-405 KYEDKLFNSFRTER
+405 
-419 VIKDLSQINKPISN
+419 
-433 KINELKRFSKFVNDS
+433 
-448 AIKIISFDIF
+448 ISFDIF

-602 SKKEGGLFD
+602 SKKEGWLFD
-611 LVINESGVSPDN
+611 LVINESGVSPNN

-638 KSRGIK
+638 KARGIK

-682 TAQKIFDSESDPGAK
+682 TAQKIFDSEIDPGAK

-830 TTDFVE
+830 TTDIVE
-836 RKKLSNLCTII
+836 RKKLLNLCTII

-1008 DPFLAERTLS
+1008 DP
-1018 SFLQTPDFAD
+1018 P
-1028 AQLFIGHTFED
+1028 
-1039 ALAGVKRKYIIS
+1039 
-1051 PTDKDFSKDS
+1051 
-1061 VWRQGAAVLYSKKAV
+1061 
-1076 ANKSSKPSPQL
+1076 
-1087 KESVKTP
+1087 
-1094 TNITS
+1094 
-1099 KETIK
+1099 
-1104 YNWKRAVEAKIIK
+1104 
-1117 SLVSQEKFLKYEN
+1117 
-1130 NRDDFFKD
+1130 
-1138 SKYKI
+1138 
-1143 IKKMASWK
+1143 

>member
-1 MKLLLW
+1 
-7 VPPWSAHGDLN
+7 
-18 FYKNA
+18 
-23 VQNHLIPQGNILS
+23 
-36 EEGWDVTLFLPSNL
+36 
-50 DILRSFACKNIKII
+50 
-64 NFNIN
+64 
-69 DQINCFGSLNDLSI
+69 
-83 EFYKQKDNVK
+83 
-93 KKIENISSTL
+93 
-103 SNYLDDHYDVILLW
+103 
-117 ETPVPFL
+117 
-124 EKMFPDAL
+124 
-132 IVNQMPGVF
+132 
-141 SRPPYPH
+141 
-148 FITFDIN
+148 
-155 GLYKSSTLSIY
+155 
-166 SEDIKK
+166 
-172 CNFQENEISL
+172 
-182 ANLFIDRS
+182 
-190 KYEINTLTPFKRKDL
+190 
-205 DPTEKYEKLIL
+205 
-216 LPLQVSAHYSFQSD
+216 
-230 TPYSNQMEFLLDV
+230 
-243 LKDSDEKTG
+243 
-252 IVVTQ
+252 
-257 YITPRVA
+257 
-264 DTILTNDVVSSLK
+264 
-277 AKWPNLIYYP
+277 
-287 IFDKIS
+287 
-293 SISQFLLPLVDEVV
+293 
-307 TCSSSLGL
+307 
-315 QGISWGRQ
+315 
-323 LKVYGNTYLTPYS
+323 
-336 NNSSP
+336 
-341 LHYQTLRK
+341 
-349 ESLNILSFILTRNQ
+349 
-363 PLAHSVIKDG
+363 
-373 KFLSRLLKELLN
+373 
-385 VKRSGINNI
+385 
-394 YDLPSF
+394 
-400 LSIDE
+400 
-405 KYEDKLFNSFRTER
+405 
-419 VIKDLSQINKPISN
+419 
-433 KINELKRFSKFVNDS
+433 NDS

-611 LVINESGVSPDN
+611 LVINESGVSPNN

-638 KSRGIK
+638 KARGIK

-682 TAQKIFDSESDPGAK
+682 TAQKIFDSEIDPGAK

-830 TTDFVE
+830 TTDIVE
-836 RKKLSNLCTII
+836 RKKLLNLCTII

-1018 SFLQTPDFAD
+1018 SFLQTPDFTD

-1117 SLVSQEKFLKYEN
+1117 SLVSQKKFLKYKN
-1130 NRDDFFKD
+1130 NRDGFFKD

>member
-1 MKLLLW
+1 L
-7 VPPWSAHGDLN
+7 
-18 FYKNA
+18 
-23 VQNHLIPQGNILS
+23 
-36 EEGWDVTLFLPSNL
+36 
-50 DILRSFACKNIKII
+50 
-64 NFNIN
+64 
-69 DQINCFGSLNDLSI
+69 
-83 EFYKQKDNVK
+83 
-93 KKIENISSTL
+93 
-103 SNYLDDHYDVILLW
+103 
-117 ETPVPFL
+117 
-124 EKMFPDAL
+124 
-132 IVNQMPGVF
+132 
-141 SRPPYPH
+141 
-148 FITFDIN
+148 
-155 GLYKSSTLSIY
+155 
-166 SEDIKK
+166 
-172 CNFQENEISL
+172 
-182 ANLFIDRS
+182 
-190 KYEINTLTPFKRKDL
+190 
-205 DPTEKYEKLIL
+205 
-216 LPLQVSAHYSFQSD
+216 
-230 TPYSNQMEFLLDV
+230 
-243 LKDSDEKTG
+243 LKD
-252 IVVTQ
+252 
-257 YITPRVA
+257 
-264 DTILTNDVVSSLK
+264 
-277 AKWPNLIYYP
+277 
-287 IFDKIS
+287 
-293 SISQFLLPLVDEVV
+293 
-307 TCSSSLGL
+307 
-315 QGISWGRQ
+315 
-323 LKVYGNTYLTPYS
+323 
-336 NNSSP
+336 
-341 LHYQTLRK
+341 
-349 ESLNILSFILTRNQ
+349 
-363 PLAHSVIKDG
+363 
-373 KFLSRLLKELLN
+373 LLN

-611 LVINESGVSPDN
+611 LVINESGVSPNN

-638 KSRGIK
+638 KARGIK

-682 TAQKIFDSESDPGAK
+682 TAQKIFDSEIDPGAK

-830 TTDFVE
+830 TTDIVE
-836 RKKLSNLCTII
+836 RKKLLNLCTII

-1018 SFLQTPDFAD
+1018 SFLQTPDFTD

-1117 SLVSQEKFLKYEN
+1117 SLVSQKKFLKYKN
-1130 NRDDFFKD
+1130 NRDGFFKD